1 MASKPNFFVSTQ
13 SVHGNFM
20 KSDMDTYLSTIR
32 RMIQQKCKDTQEL
45 IQSIRRNRIG
55 DGGHVT
61 PNEFRFTLIKFGVIL
76 PQPLVDKIFAVFD
89 GDRSGTMD
97 FDEFAMWIMNSEFMH
112 RDTSGDE
119 RAKQTLYSE
128 EKERLRQKLIV
139 CIQQNQPS
147 FAQMK
152 RSMSFLD
159 FVSEVNRKQMPITE
173 KEARSIFVIFD
184 PKDSGFMDTKRLK
197 HWAQTGALDTPP
209 PSAQPPSQ
217 LLKQRPLPSLAQSI
231 AKVCGTNSL
240 LLLQSIQH
248 LPRGQGIRVP
258 MEEFRRCLLS
268 NGLGQNVHDTKEMY
282 SILCGGADVLGRGA
296 SIDALYDALVVPA
309 PRPEQLVSMKPEK
322 PQFARTSHAHRRL
335 REALRKTHKL
345 IKAELEAADKGET
358 GWVECTVL
366 HNLLLKHCI
375 PLTYQDFRYITM
387 QFKTDENAS
396 KVNWQ
401 QFLAAYQPTKAPHM
415 LDSVAAS
422 IPEVAPFS
430 SSLSSSASSS
440 ALALAPVSS
449 PVKQR
454 PLGVPSVSSSASGL
468 GPESSDLG
476 QAGAGSTKPLST
488 VAKAKLALT
497 APKAVTKGLSMRD
510 EVSSKDQDQH
520 SEMRRIWQAVLR
532 ECHRSDP
539 DRSGCVSRMAFV
551 NALEGAN
558 LNKVRVPPFPF
569 LSFLSLLSLSL
580 FSPILLLPL
589 T

>member
-76 PQPLVDKIFAVFD
+76 PQALVDKIFAVFD

-112 RDTSGDE
+112 RDTSGDNQ
-119 RAKQTLYSE
+119 AKLVLDSE
-128 EKERLRQKLIV
+128 ERERLRQKLIV
-139 CIQQNQPS
+139 CIQENQQS
-147 FAQMK
+147 FAHMK
-152 RSMSFLD
+152 RSVSFLE

-184 PKDSGFMDTKRLK
+184 PKDTGFMDTKRLR
-197 HWAQTGALDTPP
+197 HWAQSGALDTPP

-217 LLKQRPLPSLAQSI
+217 LLKQRPLPTLAQSI
-231 AKVCGTNSL
+231 AKVCGTNTL

-248 LPRGQGIRVP
+248 LPRGAGIRVP
-258 MEEFRRCLLS
+258 LEEFRRCLLS
-268 NGLGQNVHDTKEMY
+268 NGLGQNVMDTKELY
-282 SILCGGADVLGRGA
+282 SILCGGADALGRGA

-309 PRPEQLVSMKPEK
+309 PRPEQIVSMKPEK

-345 IKAELEAADKGET
+345 IKAELEAADKGES

-366 HNLLLKHCI
+366 HSLLIKHAM
-375 PLTYQDFRYITM
+375 PLSYQDFRYITM
-387 QFKTDENAS
+387 QFKTEENAT

-401 QFLAAYQPTKAPHM
+401 QFLAAYQPTKAPHI
-415 LDSVAAS
+415 LDSVSAS
-422 IPEVAPFS
+422 IPEIGRAHV
-430 SSLSSSASSS
+430 
-440 ALALAPVSS
+440 
-449 PVKQR
+449 
-454 PLGVPSVSSSASGL
+454 
-468 GPESSDLG
+468 
-476 QAGAGSTKPLST
+476 
-488 VAKAKLALT
+488 
-497 APKAVTKGLSMRD
+497 
-510 EVSSKDQDQH
+510 
-520 SEMRRIWQAVLR
+520 
-532 ECHRSDP
+532 
-539 DRSGCVSRMAFV
+539 
-551 NALEGAN
+551 
-558 LNKVRVPPFPF
+558 
-569 LSFLSLLSLSL
+569 
-580 FSPILLLPL
+580 
-589 T
+589 